1 MSIDRMV
8 DKIYN
13 KMAECVDENLA
24 NMIKKASVDIAE
36 KINTDEFIAEAQEIF
51 AEEFK
56 RMYHERVKDIAI
68 ELAGSLAFK
77 IADPSNVRIIHTEGD
92 APCVDLSGYFAT
104 ARLVIREEAKK
115 GDN

>member
-1 MSIDRMV
+1 MV
-8 DKIYN
+8 DKIYDEME
-13 KMAECVDENLA
+13 KSVDENLA
-24 NMIKKASVDIAE
+24 RMVKTAGVDIAE
-36 KINTDEFIAEAQEIF
+36 KINNDTFITEAQEIF
-51 AEEFK
+51 SEEFK
-56 RMYHERVKDIAI
+56 RMYHERVKGIAI

-77 IADPSNVRIIHTEGD
+77 IADPSNVRIIHTEGE